1 MHYWGYDGWG
11 WGMGLGMGFMMIVFW
26 VLVIVAIVYLVRYF
40 FARGGPVNG
49 QSRETPLD
57 ILKKRYAKGEITK
70 EQYDRMKEDLK
81 D

>member
-26 VLVIVAIVYLVRYF
+26 ALVIVAIVYLVRYF
-40 FARGGPVNG
+40 ARGGPING
-49 QSRETPLD
+49 QLRETPLD